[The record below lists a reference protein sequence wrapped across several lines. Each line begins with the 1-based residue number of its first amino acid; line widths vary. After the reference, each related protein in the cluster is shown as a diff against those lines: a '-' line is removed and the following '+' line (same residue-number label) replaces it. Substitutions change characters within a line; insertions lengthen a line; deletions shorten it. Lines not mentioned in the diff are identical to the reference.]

1 RKKKKPQPTSASLP
15 HLNKEI
21 PAAPRYGFSGRAREL
36 QQLALQLLRG
46 KLVVIFGFGGIG
58 KTVLAREAA
67 DWLTRTGMYAGAC
80 FVSFEQ
86 GNDAAWLLGELGRYL
101 NIYDSTYNPT
111 DKPATLARLKPL
123 LKARRILVI
132 ADNLE
137 SILPRGEA

>member
-46 KLVVIFGFGGIG
+46 KLVVLFGFGGIG
-58 KTVLAREAA
+58 KTALAREAA

-80 FVSFEQ
+80 FVSFEH
-86 GNDAAWLLGELGRYL
+86 GGEASTLLSALGHFL
-101 NIYDSTYNPT
+101 GVYDSTYNPQ
-111 DKPATLARLKPL
+111 DIPATLAHLKPV
-123 LKARRILVI
+123 LKAHPILLI

-137 SILPRGEA
+137 SLLP